1 MDHNE
6 KNKLK
11 KEMNFIVKDLEK
23 NGVKHN
29 STEEEMTGLG
39 DIVEAT
45 LQKFGV
51 TEERFKEFFG
61 LKECNCSKRKQFLN
75 NVLSWRKK
83 KNEQ

>member
-11 KEMNFIVKDLEK
+11 TEMNFIVNDLEK

-39 DIVEAT
+39 DVVEAT

>member
-11 KEMNFIVKDLEK
+11 SEMNLIVNDLEK

-39 DIVEAT
+39 DVVEAT

-61 LKECNCSKRKQFLN
+61 LRECNCSKRKQFLN